1 MSAIE
6 DYRSALN
13 RLKINKPLILPK
25 GSAINKDTV
34 ALEAG
39 RKRGSIKKSRDE
51 HSDLIAEIEAAAAN
65 SDDEMRP
72 SASQLIEKQKTLKKA
87 AQIKLT
93 ALQKDYELALTKIA
107 SLEFENFTLRAAL
120 DEARQDTKGK
130 NKITK
135 LTKNRET
142 LK

>member
-1 MSAIE
+1 MSAID

-51 HSDLIAEIEAAAAN
+51 HTDLIAEIEAAAAN
-65 SDDEMRP
+65 SDDDTRA

-93 ALQKDYELALTKIA
+93 ELQKDYELALTKIA

-120 DEARQDTKGK
+120 EEARQDSKGN

-135 LTKNRET
+135 LAKNRDI